1 MFKWVQR
8 CQPVW
13 LAAAFLVVGN
23 GAMAQPS
30 SPSAVVVNGPA
41 GPLTAGELDF
51 VVRERIPADK
61 RAEFWSSPEQVT
73 RLATGVYAQRVM
85 AAEAAKEKLDQSPQ
99 GQTYLKLSRD
109 RAMAEL
115 LMQERVKA
123 AVPSEEAQK
132 AFAQSEYKAKPERF
146 TTPEEVHV
154 RHILLPVAKD
164 GSDAA
169 AVKAKAEALLAELRK
184 GANFEEL
191 AKTRSGDP
199 GSASKGGD
207 LGVFT
212 RGLMVPEF
220 EKAAFAMTKPGQLS
234 EPVKTQFGYHILQLV
249 EHKPAQLMPFD
260 KAFPLLREQMLNK
273 LNGDERMRVWNAA
286 QEKAKPDEAQIK
298 ALAEAETKKR

>member
-1 MFKWVQR
+1 MQLMFKRVQR
-8 CQPVW
+8 FRSAW
-13 LAAAFLVVGN
+13 LTAAFLVVSG

-30 SPSAVVVNGPA
+30 LPSAVVVNGPV

-51 VVRERIPADK
+51 VVRERVPADK

-85 AAEAAKEKLDQSPQ
+85 AADAAKEKLDQSPQ
-99 GQTYLKLSRD
+99 GQTYLRLSRD

-123 AVPSEEAQK
+123 AAPSEEAQK

-169 AVKAKAEALLAELRK
+169 AVKTKAEALLAELRK

-212 RGLMVPEF
+212 RGRMVPEF
-220 EKAAFAMTKPGQLS
+220 EKAAFA
-234 EPVKTQFGYHILQLV
+234 
-249 EHKPAQLMPFD
+249 
-260 KAFPLLREQMLNK
+260 
-273 LNGDERMRVWNAA
+273 
-286 QEKAKPDEAQIK
+286 
-298 ALAEAETKKR
+298 